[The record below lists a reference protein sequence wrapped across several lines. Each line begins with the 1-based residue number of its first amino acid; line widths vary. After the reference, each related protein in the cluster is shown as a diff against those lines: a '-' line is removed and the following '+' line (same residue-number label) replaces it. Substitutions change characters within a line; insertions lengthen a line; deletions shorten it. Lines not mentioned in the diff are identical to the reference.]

1 MLMFNGKKFTDCE
14 SVKFKECVVCN
25 TKFKPRS
32 GVHKFCSEECKG
44 KYQYTSGRVTT
55 ESQYKEISGNWD
67 RYLSRLLY
75 YGGRKRDLLTRENL
89 LKQLEK
95 QDYKCALSGMPLTCI
110 LEKGKVTKTNASV
123 DRILAGG
130 PYTSDNI
137 QLVCRALNHWRADT
151 SVEEFIDWCQK
162 VVDYNKSLKE
172 GK

>member
-1 MLMFNGKKFTDCE
+1 MSVFKGKKFTDCE
-14 SVKFKECVVCN
+14 TVKLKNCVVYN
-25 TKFKPRS
+25 TEFKPKS

-55 ESQYKEISGNWD
+55 ESQYEEISGNWE

-89 LKQLEK
+89 LKQLKK
-95 QDYKCALSGMPLTCI
+95 QDYKCALSGLPLTCI
-110 LEKGKVTKTNASV
+110 LEKGKVIKTNASV
-123 DRILAGG
+123 DRIQAGG

-151 SVEEFIDWCQK
+151 SVEDFID
-162 VVDYNKSLKE
+162 
-172 GK
+172 